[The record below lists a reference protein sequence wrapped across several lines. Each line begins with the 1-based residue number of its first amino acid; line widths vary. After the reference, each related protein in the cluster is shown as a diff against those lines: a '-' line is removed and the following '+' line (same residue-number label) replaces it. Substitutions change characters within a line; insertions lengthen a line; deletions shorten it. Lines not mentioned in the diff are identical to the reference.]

1 MENIFDT
8 EENINMLFFCY
19 SETEGQAMLKIRD
32 QSDKN
37 ALEKLGLVEPEDEAK
52 SMELG
57 FPKQHPGPLGIA
69 YSGNKNEDAIPMVL
83 GDAPHLIDGLM
94 KSNVPGKFC
103 LFIISQCG
111 AGDYLLGFT
120 LQLCCI
126 LMLLLLLDI

>member
-1 MENIFDT
+1 
-8 EENINMLFFCY
+8 
-19 SETEGQAMLKIRD
+19 MLKIRD

-57 FPKQHPGPLGIA
+57 FPKQHPGPLGIS

-103 LFIISQCG
+103 F
-111 AGDYLLGFT
+111 
-120 LQLCCI
+120 
-126 LMLLLLLDI
+126 LLLLASAEQVTIA